1 VRILVTAGPSFGHV
15 NPVLP
20 VALAARRAGH
30 DVVVATGAELVAH
43 VREFGLPVWQVGP
56 SRAEN
61 DAAFRAAHP
70 NVDALSPSRRMQTAI
85 TALFTEPAAPRA
97 ADLLDRTRTWRPDV
111 VVHELSEPAG
121 AVVAARTGA
130 RHVVQGL
137 GLPVSRPLWD
147 ATFGPGFARLCAS
160 FDVPELTERLFD
172 ATYLDIWPAS
182 LRPVAPAW
190 ADARPLRPVGGQAAA
205 AAEWDAGRLDALPH
219 ERTVHLTLG
228 TIFSDAPGVLDTA
241 LTALREL
248 PVNLV
253 VTVGPQ
259 GDPTRFGPQP
269 PHVLVERYVPHDLL
283 LPRCALLVGH
293 GGAGI
298 TLAGLAHGLP
308 QLVLP
313 QGLDQFVNADLCVRA
328 GAALVVRPDELSRG
342 TVGDAAEQLL
352 DDPGFGDVA
361 RRVSVEIAAMP
372 AADEV
377 LAGVCATSPADRPFA
392 RTDDG

>member
-1 VRILVTAGPSFGHV
+1 VRILVTSSPSYGHV

-30 DVVVATGAELVAH
+30 DVVVATGAELVEH
-43 VREFGLPVWQVGP
+43 VRGFGLPVWQVGP

-70 NVDALSPSRRMQTAI
+70 NIDALSPARRMQTAM
-85 TALFTEPAAPRA
+85 AGLFTEPAGPRA
-97 ADLLDRTRTWRPDV
+97 ADLLDRTRTWCPDA
-111 VVHELSEPAG
+111 VVHEVSELAG

-160 FDVPELTERLFD
+160 FDLPELTERLFD

-190 ADARPLRPVGGQAAA
+190 PDTRALRPVGGQATAP
-205 AAEWDAGRLDALPH
+205 AEWDAGRLDALPY
-219 ERTVHLTLG
+219 ERTAHLTLG

-241 LTALREL
+241 LAGLREL
-248 PVNLV
+248 PLNLV

-259 GDPTRFGPQP
+259 GDPARFGPQP

-313 QGLDQFVNADLCVRA
+313 QGLDQFVNADLCARA
-328 GAALVVRPDELSRG
+328 GAALVVAPDELSPCR
-342 TVGDAAEQLL
+342 VNSAAEQLL
-352 DDPGFGDVA
+352 DEPGFTEVA
-361 RRVSVEIAAMP
+361 RRVSAEIAAMP
-372 AADEV
+372 TA
-377 LAGVCATSPADRPFA
+377 PAVVTALCDPTP
-392 RTDDG
+392 TDDG